1 MPTEKTTERWAE
13 YETAGDVNR
22 YIAQLEKQVAA
33 LTAEL
38 NELKVTYQLMSDAGL
53 RALRKWKAAHPEQDM
68 WPDQAANM
76 VWLMEHCDA
85 LTNENDL
92 LRVENTELCH
102 QMVVDD
108 DCAAALAACAAFRA
122 WLREPPALIP
132 GGSLVEV
139 ARLVDAA
146 LAAKP

>member
-85 LTNENDL
+85 LTAERDAG
-92 LRVENTELCH
+92 RV
-102 QMVVDD
+102 
-108 DCAAALAACAAFRA
+108 ACIAFRD
-122 WLREPPALIP
+122 WLNEPPALIP
-132 GGSLVEV
+132 GGSLADV
-139 ARLVDAA
+139 ARLVVAA
-146 LAAKP
+146 LAAAHA